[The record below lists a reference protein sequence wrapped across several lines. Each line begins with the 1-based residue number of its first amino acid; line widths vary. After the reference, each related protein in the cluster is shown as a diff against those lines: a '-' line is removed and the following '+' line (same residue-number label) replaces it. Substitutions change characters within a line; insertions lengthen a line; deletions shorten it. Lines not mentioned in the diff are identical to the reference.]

1 MVRRLLRRGGGND
14 NIPAGMPIRTQVGM
28 IGSSPQNSAFLAM
41 KQANEQ
47 QASLASAVG
56 GSNRRYKYKKGGAT
70 TGNVNVPV
78 FASMPYTPNGGPGNT
93 PNDLIVK
100 NSISGTQGAANA
112 KLDQGAFDVQK
123 AGRKSRKTKTKTRK
137 TKRTKITKS
146 RTKRTKSRTKTR
158 KTKTKRTKSR
168 KTRKT
173 RK

>member
-14 NIPAGMPIRTQVGM
+14 NVPPGMPVRTQIGM
-28 IGSSPQNSAFLAM
+28 IGSSPQNSAFLTM
-41 KQANEQ
+41 KNANEQ

-56 GSNRRYKYKKGGAT
+56 GSNHWRKYKKGGAN
-70 TGNVNVPV
+70 TGNINVPV

-123 AGRKSRKTKTKTRK
+123 AGKPRKS
-137 TKRTKITKS
+137 
-146 RTKRTKSRTKTR
+146 
-158 KTKTKRTKSR
+158 

-173 RK
+173 RKSKTRKSKTRKTRKSRK

>member
-14 NIPAGMPIRTQVGM
+14 NVPPGMPVRTQIGM
-28 IGSSPQNSAFLAM
+28 IGSSPQNSAFLTM
-41 KQANEQ
+41 KNANEQ

-56 GSNRRYKYKKGGAT
+56 GSNHWRKYKKGGAT
-70 TGNVNVPV
+70 TGNINVPV

-123 AGRKSRKTKTKTRK
+123 AGKTRKTKTRTRKTKTRK
-137 TKRTKITKS
+137 TK
-146 RTKRTKSRTKTR
+146 TR
-158 KTKTKRTKSR
+158 KTKTRKSKTR
-168 KTRKT
+168 TRKT
-173 RK
+173 RKSRK

>member
-56 GSNRRYKYKKGGAT
+56 GSKKQYKYKKGGAT

-100 NSISGTQGAANA
+100 NSISGIQGAANA

-123 AGRKSRKTKTKTRK
+123 AGTKTR
-137 TKRTKITKS
+137 RI
-146 RTKRTKSRTKTR
+146 KTR
-158 KTKTKRTKSR
+158 KSKIRRIKTRKSKTRRIKTRKSR
-168 KTRKT
+168 KTRK
-173 RK
+173 

>member
-56 GSNRRYKYKKGGAT
+56 GSKLRYKYKKGGAT

-93 PNDLIVK
+93 PNDLIVQ
-100 NSISGTQGAANA
+100 NSISGIQGAANA

-123 AGRKSRKTKTKTRK
+123 AGRKSRKT
-137 TKRTKITKS
+137 
-146 RTKRTKSRTKTR
+146 
-158 KTKTKRTKSR
+158 R
-168 KTRKT
+168 KTRKS
-173 RK
+173 RKSRKSRK